1 MYASCLQVFQRLGK
15 RVLLTE
21 AGQIVQHYAEQV
33 LALGAET
40 QRALRELHGLHRGTL
55 RLGASS
61 TSGIYLLPPVL
72 AAFVARYPGII
83 LALQEQTPESLRCEN
98 WPLTFVWG

>member
-40 QRALRELHGLHRGTL
+40 QRALR
-55 RLGASS
+55 LGASS
-61 TSGIYLLPPVL
+61 TPGIYLLPPVL